1 MKTVKKDVEGFMAV
15 ALAVIIIG
23 IMPFFLYK
31 HMFLTENKTD
41 LSQEEEW
48 GSFTPDDVESFDGKF
63 VAKQVVERRS
73 FSYDGTQSIRYVR
86 VDVFD
91 NESGE
96 LVNSFY
102 VARAWDFWGI
112 CWEKDSYNIWTQ
124 SADVGI
130 YCYRYEDGTWSRD
143 EKMERPEY
151 IVSRWEAKAAAKE
164 TAEE

>member
-1 MKTVKKDVEGFMAV
+1 MKTLKKGIEAV
-15 ALAVIIIG
+15 VAVVLAVILIV
-23 IMPFFLYK
+23 IMLFLLCK
-31 HMFLTENKTD
+31 HMFLTGSRID

-48 GSFTPDDVESFDGKF
+48 GSFTPDDVESFDGKL

-73 FSYDGTQSIRYVR
+73 FSDDDTLSMNYVR

-96 LVNSFY
+96 LVDSFY
-102 VARAWDFWGI
+102 VARARDFWGI

-124 SADVGI
+124 SLDVGI
-130 YCYRYEDGTWSRD
+130 YCYRYEDGTWRRD

-151 IVSRWEAKAAAKE
+151 IVSRREAKAAVKE
-164 TAEE
+164 AAEE

>member
-1 MKTVKKDVEGFMAV
+1 MKRAIKVIVAVTILFIAVKYMDWKQNVYEA
-15 ALAVIIIG
+15 
-23 IMPFFLYK
+23 P
-31 HMFLTENKTD
+31 
-41 LSQEEEW
+41 QEEEW

-73 FSYDGTQSIRYVR
+73 FSDTQSINYVR

-96 LVNSFY
+96 LADSFY
-102 VARAWDFWGI
+102 AERAWDFWGI

-130 YCYRYEDGTWSRD
+130 YCYRYENGTWSRD
-143 EKMERPEY
+143 ENMERPEY

-164 TAEE
+164 AAE